1 MSRGGAARPT
11 TRSANL
17 WRGSWMSLTLR
28 GATPS
33 ARGRCSPLDVV
44 APGKDPCVDLVS
56 HGTDDP
62 LITARSGRELA
73 RRIPGA
79 RFEPIEGAGRV
90 LILERTEEVT
100 GLVME
105 FISRHDELV
114 V

>member
-1 MSRGGAARPT
+1 
-11 TRSANL
+11 
-17 WRGSWMSLTLR
+17 MSLALR

-44 APGKDPCVDLVS
+44 APGKDPCADLVF
-56 HGTDDP
+56 HGADDP
-62 LITARSGRELA
+62 LIPARAGPELA

-100 GLVME
+100 ELVME
-105 FISRHDELV
+105 FIARHDGLV